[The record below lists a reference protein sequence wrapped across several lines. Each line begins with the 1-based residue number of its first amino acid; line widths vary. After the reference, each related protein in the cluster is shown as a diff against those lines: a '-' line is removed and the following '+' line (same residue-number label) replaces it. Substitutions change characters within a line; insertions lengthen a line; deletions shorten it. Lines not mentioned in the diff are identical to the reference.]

1 MKNKIRVAITDDS
14 QQMCDLLRLQLDAI
28 DDIEVVG
35 CANNGEDA
43 LTLVEEMHPDVLLLD
58 LILPRL
64 DGVAVLERLT
74 CMENRPEIM
83 ILSALGGEEVIQE
96 VAQYG
101 VRYYMVKPF
110 NLEQL
115 NGRIHRMMDKQPRSI
130 HVQPGGMPHSA
141 RSITRSLDE
150 EITSIFLMIG
160 IPAHIKGYHFL
171 REAVKIVMDNP
182 DIINSI
188 TKKLYPGVAKRFNS
202 TSSKVERAIRHA
214 IEVAWT
220 RGRIENINHIFGYNI
235 YTKHDKP
242 TNGEF
247 VALVADKL
255 LMERSA

>member
-1 MKNKIRVAITDDS
+1 MNNRIRVVVVDDS
-14 QQMCDLLRLQLDAI
+14 QPMCDLLRHQFDGTS
-28 DDIEVVG
+28 DIEAVG
-35 CANNGEDA
+35 IANNGEDA
-43 LTLVEEMHPDVLLLD
+43 LRLVEELRPDVLLLD

-64 DGVAVLERLT
+64 DGMAVLER
-74 CMENRPEIM
+74 MAGMDKRPEVM
-83 ILSALGGEEVIQE
+83 VLSALGGEEFIQE

-110 NLEQL
+110 NLDL
-115 NGRIHRMMDKQPRSI
+115 ICTRIRRMTDKQPRV
-130 HVQPGGMPHSA
+130 HAQTSA
-141 RSITRSLDE
+141 HTHAQRSAPRSLDE

-171 REAVKIVMDNP
+171 REAVKLVMENQEL
-182 DIINSI
+182 INSI
-188 TKKLYPGVAKRFNS
+188 TKQLYPSVAKNYN
-202 TSSKVERAIRHA
+202 TTPSKVERAIRHA

-220 RGRIENINHIFGYNI
+220 RGRIENINQIFGYNI

-255 LMERSA
+255 LIERSA

>member
-1 MKNKIRVAITDDS
+1 MNNKVRVVVVDDS
-14 QQMCDLLRLQLDAI
+14 QPMCDLLQHQFDGTS
-28 DDIEVVG
+28 DIEIVG
-35 CANNGEDA
+35 TANNGEDA
-43 LTLVEEMHPDVLLLD
+43 LRIVEELRPDVLLLD
-58 LILPRL
+58 LIIPRL
-64 DGVAVLERLT
+64 DGMAVLER
-74 CMENRPEIM
+74 MAVMDKRPEVM
-83 ILSALGGEEVIQE
+83 VLSALGGEEVVQE

-110 NLEQL
+110 NLDL
-115 NGRIHRMMDKQPRSI
+115 LCTRIRRMMDKQPRVHAQTGS
-130 HVQPGGMPHSA
+130 HAHAA
-141 RSITRSLDE
+141 RGAPRSLDE

-171 REAVKIVMDNP
+171 REAVKLVMEDQEL
-182 DIINSI
+182 INSI
-188 TKKLYPGVAKRFNS
+188 TKQLYPSVAKHYN
-202 TSSKVERAIRHA
+202 TTPSKVERAIRHA